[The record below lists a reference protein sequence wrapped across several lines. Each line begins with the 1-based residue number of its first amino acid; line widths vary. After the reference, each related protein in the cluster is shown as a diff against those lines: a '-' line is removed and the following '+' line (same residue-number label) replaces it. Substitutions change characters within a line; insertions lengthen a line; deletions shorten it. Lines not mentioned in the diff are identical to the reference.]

1 MTILFFVTILSD
13 LYSHETDHCLLWTG
27 SSKKRE
33 TARSLYVCRVCFG
46 SKNSKDA
53 LFRSITIKREKSVS
67 T

>member
-33 TARSLYVCRVCFG
+33 RLLVVYMFAVFASGARTVKMFYF
-46 SKNSKDA
+46 A
-53 LFRSITIKREKSVS
+53 
-67 T
+67 